1 MSAINFGIIASGG
14 MARSWARGFE
24 KVPDAALAGTW
35 DPDPAQAQ
43 GLVEEFGGQVYPS
56 LEGLLEDPAI
66 EAVVVVSPNP
76 FHAEQTIAAAHAG
89 KHVITEKPM
98 ALTLE
103 DCDAMIATCQ
113 EAGVL
118 LMVGQ
123 VLRYIT
129 PFGGCLEMVRRGDLG
144 KLWGANVTR
153 LGTWTGVRRTT
164 WRGNES
170 WTKGMLWEIYVHEV
184 DFFHCLLGRPENV
197 CARRN
202 FQGSPVTP
210 EGFDLLHVLLSCPE
224 GRLGHLLVGQVPAG
238 GGNAYEVF
246 GEKGTLRWQAW
257 EPKLYFTP
265 AGETEAQELEVLQP
279 LEGTAAELEGFCQ
292 AIRGEGP
299 VPVPGEEG
307 RAVIATAEMIRAAW
321 ETA

>member
-35 DPDPAQAQ
+35 DPNPAQAQ

-170 WTKGMLWEIYVHEV
+170 WTKGMLWEIYVHRV
-184 DFFHCLLGRPENV
+184 DSFWLLGRPENV
-197 CARRN
+197 LGTSRAHRLLPRASTSCTCSCPVRRDAWDTSWSGRFRRVAAMPTRSLAKRARCVGRPGSPNSTSRRRGRRKHRSWRCSSRCRALLLIWSVSARR
-202 FQGSPVTP
+202 FGARGRYRCPVRK
-210 EGFDLLHVLLSCPE
+210 DV
-224 GRLGHLLVGQVPAG
+224 R
-238 GGNAYEVF
+238 
-246 GEKGTLRWQAW
+246 
-257 EPKLYFTP
+257 
-265 AGETEAQELEVLQP
+265 
-279 LEGTAAELEGFCQ
+279 
-292 AIRGEGP
+292 
-299 VPVPGEEG
+299 
-307 RAVIATAEMIRAAW
+307 
-321 ETA
+321 